1 MAEARIWQRTP
12 SAVSLGTLVVEIIEE
27 RLFTP
32 DKLNAVY
39 IVRIR
44 MVYELPRVVVDVDKD
59 HFFHVFLL
67 LSLGRRPWRWVIV
80 VFRHF
85 D

>member
-1 MAEARIWQRTP
+1 VAEARIWQRTP

-44 MVYELPRVVVDVDKD
+44 MVYELP
-59 HFFHVFLL
+59 
-67 LSLGRRPWRWVIV
+67 SGRC
-80 VFRHF
+80 
-85 D
+85 